1 MATAETPGPD
11 SGSLGHL
18 PDNDPE
24 ETQEWLDSLDGL
36 VDKDSDRARL
46 ILLRLLKRA
55 GGHGLNVS
63 GPTSTDYINS
73 IAPDQEPEFPGD
85 EHLERRIRAYIRW
98 NAAVMVARANRPEVG
113 VGGHIATYASAASL
127 Y

>member
-63 GPTSTDYINS
+63 ETTSTDYINS
-73 IAPDQEPEFPGD
+73 IVPDQEPEFPGD
-85 EHLERRIRAYIRW
+85 EHHERRIRAYIGRAGAVIGPRGH
-98 NAAVMVARANRPEVG
+98 AAGGRGRITHRRLPIARQ
-113 VGGHIATYASAASL
+113 
-127 Y
+127 